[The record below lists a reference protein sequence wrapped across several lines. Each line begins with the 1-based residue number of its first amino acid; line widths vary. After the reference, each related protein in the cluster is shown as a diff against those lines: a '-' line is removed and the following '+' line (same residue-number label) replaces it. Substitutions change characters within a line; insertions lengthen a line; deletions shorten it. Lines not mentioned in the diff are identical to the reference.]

1 VIPVFD
7 SFDYFADLLA
17 LLIVLVPAVVL
28 VRANPLRLT
37 VLIVAGS
44 YLLFLIAPRLA
55 LFHLATW
62 IVVAALQAVVA
73 ATGERKA
80 GLPILWAALAIT
92 IAPLLAWKVWP
103 IDFVIQFNL
112 ISNRLVSAP
121 SRWLEAVDFNAEV
134 IAPIGLSFAAFR
146 AADLL
151 IKSHLGLIERL
162 PAGRVLAYGLFPPLL
177 VVGPIASYDETA
189 ATLDHRVVLDPSRLV
204 SGAGQILTGLVKVF
218 VVAFLLDWSS
228 DVFAVFEVN
237 STWRIWV
244 ALIAFGW
251 FFYVNFAG
259 YSDIAIGSG
268 RVLGA
273 DLRPNFDRPYQQTNP
288 TAFWNSWHISLT
300 RFLRANV
307 YTPLAAGRPRRQS
320 LATMVTMLLIALWHG
335 VTWATVVFG
344 VYHGTSLIVHR
355 QFERHRP
362 PSSARA
368 VRVVKMVAIF
378 LWFTLSL
385 PLLQLDLGSSIDF
398 YARLVPG

>member
-1 VIPVFD
+1 
-7 SFDYFADLLA
+7 
-17 LLIVLVPAVVL
+17 
-28 VRANPLRLT
+28 
-37 VLIVAGS
+37 
-44 YLLFLIAPRLA
+44 
-55 LFHLATW
+55 
-62 IVVAALQAVVA
+62 
-73 ATGERKA
+73 
-80 GLPILWAALAIT
+80 
-92 IAPLLAWKVWP
+92 
-103 IDFVIQFNL
+103 
-112 ISNRLVSAP
+112 
-121 SRWLEAVDFNAEV
+121 
-134 IAPIGLSFAAFR
+134 
-146 AADLL
+146 L

-189 ATLDHRVVLDPSRLV
+189 ATLDHRVPLDPSRLV
-204 SGAGQILTGLVKVF
+204 SGAGQVLTGLVKVF
-218 VVAFLLDWSS
+218 LVAFLLDWSS

-307 YTPLAAGRPRRQS
+307 YTPLAAGRPRRQP

-355 QFERHRP
+355 QFERRRP
-362 PSSARA
+362 PSSALA
-368 VRVVKMVAIF
+368 VRVAKMVAIF

-385 PLLQLDLGSSIDF
+385 PLLQLDLDSSIDF